1 MHLLRD
7 KLQFVNTIAHEGKVV
22 VVATDT
28 DGKIWYTIKQD
39 GFEDSYL
46 NTPEDQRTGWE
57 DWQELEFPNEAQDDQ
72 SVIDKETKELTH
84 QADTSTFIL
93 RTRYRTQ
100 NESAAFPV
108 QLVSATGHLYVF
120 RQSKADSSETTPN
133 TLLVDR
139 FVLDGMTNQLV
150 RKLDVRFKRSRQKYQ
165 PIASMKKNANGGLSN
180 IDSLDYRDADGK
192 SFYEPTTELTL
203 IDNLHQ
209 GGFSVVLLPTNEHD
223 NYRWHIFAYNSQ
235 TQKVELTSIRAS
247 AEGLFDFKDYT
258 VLEPRPEAKN
268 ALIPRS
274 IPGIIKRKLDLNGV
288 EVANGLSATKYDIQ
302 KEQQTKD
309 GMQLL
314 KDSTKVM
321 LAIPTKQGNVAALS
335 FAVAADGTLSEIDEN
350 PDNTEI
356 LRSNSRDLLLPLNT
370 LDEIQAIGDSTPPPQ
385 AKITG
390 IERGYEDRVQIVSS
404 PSSGL
409 KTGDTVKISNTQ
421 SYNGHYQVISIDGD
435 TFEIAAEWVN
445 SEIGSWEVVPKTETG
460 LVFDGMITNVERVA
474 DGKLHITAFNHGL
487 EAGDELQIVDTTGYD
502 GTYGVT
508 KIDDENFTINDLF
521 WKAGEAVN
529 LKLESRKR
537 RGVMFNGVDEYIKT
551 PALELTPPSEEFS
564 FGYTCSAWVY
574 VSATGSGEQILL
586 GEEDEHIQLLVNNG
600 TVTLKVKCDNGVGLT
615 KDTTTIPTGQWV
627 HYAGII
633 SSDAASDKTTLTLC
647 KNGQQVG
654 TPTEVASLFDPPNNW
669 QPEFLIGKSIAGK
682 IADVQVWD
690 KVRTV
695 KEIKDSM
702 YLQLTGREVDLVGYW
717 RLGAITGGK
726 ERTVVDFSVYGN
738 DGTVYGDAFVSAI
751 TLSRTLGDGTTQ
763 AVKYSNDDL
772 VAVSA
777 RATYIETFEFKTNP
791 NVNPNNVDGQNG
803 KLFTFSYWGK
813 KSRSAFERIEHKL
826 FTIDTSDFQSL
837 GNDWYKATCR
847 FTVPDGVAMIRSFEL
862 GNVQGTWSTLEI
874 RKHRVQLVS
883 DSITEVNYTDSVSLS
898 TLADNYA
905 ELPGQ
910 LKTLEQKE
918 QEEAKLLKEKRELED
933 KIALLDDLPRLRQE
947 VAALETEVASL
958 QQEDS
963 TLKTEYEEELDNP
976 LNYECYLSIKVGG
989 SWKGVYIQNTGVG
1002 IGYLYCKSGD
1012 GNLFRFQR
1020 EGDGDLAYLEI
1031 KVEHNWKRIYINSQS
1046 DEDNQDTLLELT
1058 RNGLPKSTLGDGTGN
1073 LFKLEKQDNYYYFQA
1088 KVGSSWKWMNAEKLY
1103 SYSDER
1109 LRRHSSIR
1117 NLFDIIRTHKTTNNR
1132 IQTAETAWENKQEE
1146 LTPKQDELTKLQ
1158 DLLNAG
1164 ISEKSTLEALL
1175 QDVNNQLTQ
1184 VQSELNT
1191 ANNTVINTVST
1202 TQQTPQT
1209 LPTLHTVSHGS
1220 QKGLVTKGSLLG
1232 FASPATRIA
1241 AIETCEGNVQL
1252 SYFDNQGRMRQTNFD
1267 ATSDS
1272 RNTTFEQ
1279 WLPDELPVALN
1290 FADSNDKIELANP
1303 VVLGKSWTVE
1313 TWFSFPFAAME
1324 KPMDYIYYFKQ
1335 KLLATDPE
1343 ASDEFGR
1350 SVAISDNIAI
1360 VGACNQDTGGTDP
1373 GAAYIF
1379 ERDSSGTWIQTQ
1391 KLLASDPEADDNFGR
1406 SVAISGNI
1414 AIVGANAEDTGGS
1427 DAGAAYIFERDSS
1440 GTWIQTQKLL
1450 ASDPEADDRFGY
1462 SVAIS
1467 GNIAII
1473 GASAEDTGGSN
1484 AGAAYIF
1491 ERDSSGT
1498 WTQTQK
1504 LLASDPEADDN
1515 FGRSVAISGNIA
1527 IVGANREDTGGSE
1540 AGAAYI
1546 FERDSSSTWT
1556 QTQKLLASDPEADDD
1571 FGYSVA
1577 ISGNIAIVG
1586 AYAENTGGSYAGA
1599 AYIFERDSNGTWT
1612 QTQKLL
1618 ASDPEASDCFGY
1630 SVAISGNIAI
1640 VGAFAESTGAIN
1652 AGAAYIF
1659 ERDSSGTWTQT
1670 QKLLASDPEA
1680 DDRFGYSV
1688 AISGNIAI
1696 VGAFAEDTE
1705 GSNAGA
1711 AYIFEATVTYKYESE
1726 PARKILLGSTDD
1738 SSPVVIEEKS
1748 KLGTRVNGT
1757 FYDSGYSLERLTP
1770 GWHHLTAVGKDSN
1783 TIFYIDGRQVA
1794 DVKQAYI
1801 DAATDDAIKEERK
1814 TEICQATG
1822 INISTIGNST
1832 TGSEQFGK
1840 LAEVRVWN
1848 LALSKAEIA
1857 INSKTRLSGNE
1868 PGLVAYYPLNEAT
1881 GTEVRDL
1888 TGRSNTG
1895 SSNTGSS
1902 NTGSSNNSTDTDAA
1916 TIEHLEHK
1924 VMEFDGVD
1932 DYVEIAA
1939 HKNPTTAITVSLW
1952 AKSNT
1957 ENWTNAGFLASKRN
1971 AYILFPVKNSK
1982 SIRFYIY
1989 RSKWQYIEYT
1999 LCDINQWHNYAGTF
2013 DGTTLKLFIDGVEV
2027 ASKNVAGV
2035 IKKDTGKLCLGRD
2048 DGQSR
2053 YLNGQIAEVRIWN
2066 KARTAEEIQ
2075 ADMYKRLTGQE
2086 SGLVGYWQLNQ
2097 IQTEGDQEKVLD
2109 LTGNNN
2115 GTLKGAILKDDKTLP
2130 ISSNTDSGNSGTVPI
2145 DNQGHKVMEFDG
2157 VDDYVEIAAH
2167 ENPTTAIT
2175 VSLWA
2180 KSNTENWNSEGFLVS
2195 KRDAY
2200 IMHPVANKKSIN
2212 FLIYNNTWP
2221 SVGAEPYNINQWH
2234 HYAGTFDGTTLKLY
2248 IDGVEVASK
2257 EITTTIKVDK
2267 GALYIGWDDG
2277 IKSRYFNGQI
2287 AEVRIWNK
2295 ARTVEEIQADM
2306 YKRLTGQE
2314 SGLVGYWQLNEIQTE
2329 GDQQKVLDLTGNNN
2343 GTVKGAILKYDKTLP
2358 ISSNTDS
2365 ANSGTVPISTNTDS
2379 ANSSTVN
2386 DAISGNKGTVM
2397 GAIWWGCAAPI
2408 GNLGH
2413 KVMQFDGVDDYVSLP
2428 AEISSNISNQITLE
2442 AWVYCDTLSE
2452 ESVHRGIVTNVY
2464 GSNKVIF
2471 QLCLNGSDHKLQA
2484 GFYNGAWKQQA
2495 TDSSFPMNQWV
2506 HVAASY
2512 DGVSIK
2518 IYQNGSLIKQSANL
2532 NSSLPSN
2539 TNEWRIGRR
2548 HDKDAASDMWNGPIA
2563 EVRIWNK
2570 ARTAE
2575 EIKADMYQRLTG
2587 QESGLVGYWPLN
2599 HIEPEGDTIKVR
2611 DLTDNNHGT
2620 VKGAILKDDNTL
2632 PIGSNALVSAEYNT
2646 ITIDKVTNRKSAL
2659 MRRFLASP
2667 TLNGVEL
2674 LPDKRIETLELKW
2687 IGNAQFAPTLLGYI
2701 EGAPPIPSEN
2711 LTVDIDYTSAT
2722 AVELAI
2728 SEDVEFSW
2736 NRSQDAGL
2744 GANIEGFIGTAGEVY
2759 AGLGV
2764 ETQVGEWKAGFAGNL
2779 DFSYQ
2784 WQNESNITSSSALS
2798 MSDLL
2803 ELRGTPESTVKFPHL
2818 GQRFIPKNVG
2828 YALVVSSLADVF
2840 ITRLQRSKKMIGY
2853 QVQPV
2858 DGIPPDV
2865 NTITFLINPAYTMNG
2880 SLDGMTGSSASS
2892 DRFFRHVPEMRAQY
2906 GSLYPASYYRL
2917 QEAYDLKQQIEN
2929 EDKRRESY
2937 FAQFN
2942 AGLVDETSLNREID
2956 SGDAPQTIGVTRE
2969 EDKPDEEL
2977 TEEEKQ
2983 AAQERQKEQFEQ
2995 EAGAAAEQQS
3005 EAAQQKQKEIDTK
3018 ITDQET
3024 RVHATDSF
3032 AGWQK
3037 RMENIQIRAGKR
3049 NIVNTYVW
3057 DADGGMRAEAQSF
3070 ANTAEHTVGGSFILN
3085 AGLGF
3090 LGEFTA
3096 GGLAAELTAQATIN
3110 MTQTMS
3116 KTEAR
3121 SKGIELY
3128 VDTSGVESKA
3138 ITDEN
3143 DYPLQPGE
3151 KVDRYRFMTFYLEG
3165 STQNFND
3172 FFTYVV
3178 DPEWLA
3184 SNDEEARA
3192 LRQAKGKANKTWRV
3206 LHRVTYVERPALMG
3220 FARDVHQTSSEDGVA
3235 IAVVNYFQDI
3245 SQKQKV
3251 LETKVD
3257 QLLTMLKD
3265 IKS

>member
-7 KLQFVNTIAHEGKVV
+7 KVQFVNTIAHEGKVV

-46 NTPEDQRTGWE
+46 NTPADQRTGWE
-57 DWQELEFPNEAQDDQ
+57 DWQELEFPNEAEDDQ

-84 QADTSTFIL
+84 QAETSTFIL

-100 NESAAFPV
+100 NQSAAFPV

-120 RQSKADSSETTPN
+120 RQSKADATETTPN

-180 IDSLDYRDADGK
+180 IDSLDFRDADGK
-192 SFYEPTTELTL
+192 PFYEPTTELTL
-203 IDNLHQ
+203 IENLHK
-209 GGFSVVLLPTNEHD
+209 GWFSVVLLPTNEHD
-223 NYRWHIFAYNSQ
+223 NYRWHIFAYNSH

-321 LAIPTKQGNVAALS
+321 VAIPTKQGNVATLS
-335 FAVAADGTLSEIDEN
+335 FAVAADGTLSEIDQN

-370 LDEIQAIGDSTPPPQ
+370 LDEIKAIGDSTPPPQ

-390 IERGYEDRVQIVSS
+390 IERGYEDKVQIVSS

-409 KTGDTVKISNTQ
+409 KTGDTVKIANTQ
-421 SYNGHYQVISIDGD
+421 SYNGHYQIISIDGD

-460 LVFDGMITNVERVA
+460 LVFDGMITEVERVA

-487 EAGDELQIVDTTGYD
+487 EAGDEVQIVDTTGYD

-574 VSATGSGEQILL
+574 VSATGSGEQIIL
-586 GEEDEHIQLLVNNG
+586 GEEHEHIQLLVNNG
-600 TVTLKVKCDNGVGLT
+600 TVALKVKCANGVGLT
-615 KDTTTIPTGQWV
+615 RDTTTIPRGQWV

-633 SSDAASDKTTLTLC
+633 SSDAASDKTILTLC

-654 TPTEVASLFDPPNNW
+654 TPTEVASLFDPPENW
-669 QPEFLIGKSIAGK
+669 QPEFLIGKSFAGK

-702 YLQLTGREVDLVGYW
+702 YLQLTGKEVDLVGYW
-717 RLGAITGGK
+717 RLGAITGDT

-751 TLSRTLGDGTTQ
+751 TLNRTLGDGTTQ

-813 KSRSAFERIEHKL
+813 KSRSAFERIEQKL
-826 FTIDTSDFQSL
+826 FTIETSDFQSL

-847 FTVPDGVAMIRSFEL
+847 FTVPDGVAMMRSFEL
-862 GNVQGTWSTLEI
+862 GHVQGTWSTLEI

-918 QEEAKLLKEKRELED
+918 LEEAKLLKEKRKLED
-933 KIALLDDLPRLRQE
+933 KLAQLGDLPSLQQE
-947 VAALETEVASL
+947 IAALETEVASL
-958 QQEDS
+958 KQQEQ
-963 TLKTEYEEELDNP
+963 TLRTEYESP
-976 LNYECYLSIKVGG
+976 LNYWCYIENTSYNSTGQL
-989 SWKGVYIQNTGVG
+989 QTFNNPDRNFTGVSLYEYG
-1002 IGYLYCKSGD
+1002 IKKTDQQWKFVSASDGYYYLKNKSTGDAKVLITSRPRPFRNLGLSKFEMVESNNSPLVQWQIVSAGD
-1012 GNLFRFQR
+1012 GYYYIHNKSLDNDYNNGAYARYSLTRLFSSLLPPVNM
-1020 EGDGDLAYLEI
+1020 EA
-1031 KVEHNWKRIYINSQS
+1031 VSNSQAS
-1046 DEDNQDTLLELT
+1046 KWKLDKQEPQNIIAINTAQSMWEEKKEQLQTKAYELE
-1058 RNGLPKSTLGDGTGN
+1058 
-1073 LFKLEKQDNYYYFQA
+1073 EKQETLNA
-1088 KVGSSWKWMNAEKLY
+1088 KES
-1103 SYSDER
+1103 
-1109 LRRHSSIR
+1109 
-1117 NLFDIIRTHKTTNNR
+1117 
-1132 IQTAETAWENKQEE
+1132 NKQPLEDRLKEVIEE
-1146 LTPKQDELTKLQ
+1146 L
-1158 DLLNAG
+1158 N
-1164 ISEKSTLEALL
+1164 
-1175 QDVNNQLTQ
+1175 Q

-1191 ANNTVINTVST
+1191 ANTTVIKTVST

-1209 LPTLHTVSHGS
+1209 LPTLHTVSNGS
-1220 QKGLVTKGSLLG
+1220 QKGLVTKGALLG

-1279 WLPDELPVALN
+1279 WLRDQLPVALK
-1290 FADSNDKIELANP
+1290 FADNNDKIQLANP
-1303 VVLGKSWTVE
+1303 VALGESWTVE
-1313 TWFSFPFAAME
+1313 AWFYFA
-1324 KPMDYIYYFKQ
+1324 
-1335 KLLATDPE
+1335 
-1343 ASDEFGR
+1343 
-1350 SVAISDNIAI
+1350 
-1360 VGACNQDTGGTDP
+1360 
-1373 GAAYIF
+1373 
-1379 ERDSSGTWIQTQ
+1379 
-1391 KLLASDPEADDNFGR
+1391 
-1406 SVAISGNI
+1406 
-1414 AIVGANAEDTGGS
+1414 
-1427 DAGAAYIFERDSS
+1427 
-1440 GTWIQTQKLL
+1440 
-1450 ASDPEADDRFGY
+1450 
-1462 SVAIS
+1462 
-1467 GNIAII
+1467 
-1473 GASAEDTGGSN
+1473 
-1484 AGAAYIF
+1484 
-1491 ERDSSGT
+1491 
-1498 WTQTQK
+1498 
-1504 LLASDPEADDN
+1504 
-1515 FGRSVAISGNIA
+1515 
-1527 IVGANREDTGGSE
+1527 
-1540 AGAAYI
+1540 
-1546 FERDSSSTWT
+1546 
-1556 QTQKLLASDPEADDD
+1556 
-1571 FGYSVA
+1571 
-1577 ISGNIAIVG
+1577 
-1586 AYAENTGGSYAGA
+1586 
-1599 AYIFERDSNGTWT
+1599 
-1612 QTQKLL
+1612 
-1618 ASDPEASDCFGY
+1618 
-1630 SVAISGNIAI
+1630 
-1640 VGAFAESTGAIN
+1640 
-1652 AGAAYIF
+1652 
-1659 ERDSSGTWTQT
+1659 
-1670 QKLLASDPEA
+1670 
-1680 DDRFGYSV
+1680 
-1688 AISGNIAI
+1688 
-1696 VGAFAEDTE
+1696 
-1705 GSNAGA
+1705 
-1711 AYIFEATVTYKYESE
+1711 SE
-1726 PARKILLGSTDD
+1726 PGRKILLGSTDD

-1770 GWHHLTAVGKDSN
+1770 GWHHLAAVGKDS
-1783 TIFYIDGRQVA
+1783 TTLFYIDGRQVA

-1801 DAATDDAIKEERK
+1801 DAATDDTSKEQRR
-1814 TEICQATG
+1814 TTICQATD

-1832 TGSEQFGK
+1832 NGSEQFGK

-1868 PGLVAYYPLNEAT
+1868 PGLIAYYPLNEGT

-1888 TGRSNTG
+1888 TGSTNTG
-1895 SSNTGSS
+1895 ST

-1916 TIEHLEHK
+1916 TIENLEHK
-1924 VMEFDGVD
+1924 VMHFDGVD
-1932 DYVEIAA
+1932 DYVAIAA
-1939 HKNPTTAITVSLW
+1939 HKNPTSAITVSLW

-1957 ENWTNAGFLASKRN
+1957 ENWNQNGCLASKRD
-1971 AYILFPVKNSK
+1971 AYIIHPREGIKAISVYLESNGWKLLT
-1982 SIRFYIY
+1982 
-1989 RSKWQYIEYT
+1989 YT
-1999 LCDINQWHNYAGTF
+1999 PSDIKQWHHYAVTF
-2013 DGTTLKLFIDGVEV
+2013 DGKTQKFYIDGVEV
-2027 ASKNVAGV
+2027 ASGEISTTTAGL
-2035 IKKDTGKLCLGRD
+2035 IKEDTGELCLGRD
-2048 DGQSR
+2048 DGLSR
-2053 YLNGQIAEVRIWN
+2053 YFNGQIAEVRIWN
-2066 KARTAEEIQ
+2066 KARSAEEIQ
-2075 ADMYKRLTGQE
+2075 ADMYQRLTGQE
-2086 SGLVGYWQLNQ
+2086 SGLVGYWPLNQ
-2097 IQTEGDQEKVLD
+2097 IQTEGDQQKVID
-2109 LTGNNN
+2109 LTGNNH
-2115 GTLKGAILKDDKTLP
+2115 GTVKGAILKDDKTLP
-2130 ISSNTDSGNSGTVPI
+2130 ISSNTDSANSSTV
-2145 DNQGHKVMEFDG
+2145 
-2157 VDDYVEIAAH
+2157 
-2167 ENPTTAIT
+2167 
-2175 VSLWA
+2175 
-2180 KSNTENWNSEGFLVS
+2180 
-2195 KRDAY
+2195 
-2200 IMHPVANKKSIN
+2200 
-2212 FLIYNNTWP
+2212 
-2221 SVGAEPYNINQWH
+2221 
-2234 HYAGTFDGTTLKLY
+2234 
-2248 IDGVEVASK
+2248 
-2257 EITTTIKVDK
+2257 
-2267 GALYIGWDDG
+2267 
-2277 IKSRYFNGQI
+2277 
-2287 AEVRIWNK
+2287 
-2295 ARTVEEIQADM
+2295 
-2306 YKRLTGQE
+2306 
-2314 SGLVGYWQLNEIQTE
+2314 
-2329 GDQQKVLDLTGNNN
+2329 
-2343 GTVKGAILKYDKTLP
+2343 P

-2365 ANSGTVPISTNTDS
+2365 ANS
-2379 ANSSTVN
+2379 STVT
-2386 DAISGNKGTVM
+2386 DAISGNNGTVI
-2397 GAIWWGCAAPI
+2397 GSIWWGCAAPI

-2413 KVMQFDGVDDYVSLP
+2413 KVMQFDGVDDYVEVNNFPYVQLGTGYNATFEVWVKSNSPGMIFAKNTDWNSSNNYEFSIDIQPSGQLRFRGQL
-2428 AEISSNISNQITLE
+2428 SNISVKDGIWHHIAVVANGNSGEFYVDGNPQGTF
-2442 AWVYCDTLSE
+2442 
-2452 ESVHRGIVTNVY
+2452 SVRDN
-2464 GSNKVIF
+2464 S
-2471 QLCLNGSDHKLQA
+2471 Q
-2484 GFYNGAWKQQA
+2484 KQ
-2495 TDSSFPMNQWV
+2495 
-2506 HVAASY
+2506 
-2512 DGVSIK
+2512 VSL
-2518 IYQNGSLIKQSANL
+2518 LIGTRRRH
-2532 NSSLPSN
+2532 NSSTL
-2539 TNEWRIGRR
+2539 G
-2548 HDKDAASDMWNGPIA
+2548 DFFNGQIS
-2563 EVRIWNK
+2563 ELRIWNK
-2570 ARTAE
+2570 ARTAQ
-2575 EIKADMYQRLTG
+2575 EIKADMHQRLTG
-2587 QESGLVGYWPLN
+2587 KESGLVGYWPLN
-2599 HIEPEGDTIKVR
+2599 HIEPEGDTIKVL
-2611 DLTDNNHGT
+2611 DLTGNNNHGT
-2620 VKGAILKDDNTL
+2620 VHGVILKNDQNL
-2632 PIGSNALVSAEYNT
+2632 PIGSNALVSAEYKT
-2646 ITIDKVTNRKSAL
+2646 ITIDKVTNRKSAI
-2659 MRRFLASP
+2659 MRRFFAYP
-2667 TLNGVEL
+2667 ALNGVEL
-2674 LPDKRIETLELKW
+2674 LPDKRIEKLELKW

-2722 AVELAI
+2722 SVELAI

-2828 YALVVSSLADVF
+2828 YALVVSGLADVF

-2906 GSLYPASYYRL
+2906 GSLYPTSYYRL

-2942 AGLVDETSLNREID
+2942 AGLVDETSLNRNID
-2956 SGDAPQTIGVTRE
+2956 SGDAPQEIGVPRE
-2969 EDKPDEEL
+2969 EDKPDQEL

-2995 EAGAAAEQQS
+2995 EAGAAADQQS

-3018 ITDQET
+3018 ITDQEK
-3024 RVHATDSF
+3024 RIHATDSF

-3070 ANTAEHTVGGSFILN
+3070 ANTAEHTVGGSFTLN

-3220 FARDVHQTSSEDGVA
+3220 FARDVHQTSTEDGVA

>member
-1 MHLLRD
+1 MHLLQN

-46 NTPEDQRTGWE
+46 NTPADQRTGWE
-57 DWQELEFPNEAQDDQ
+57 EFQELEFPNETQDDQ
-72 SVIDKETKELTH
+72 SVIDKEAAEVTH
-84 QADTSTFIL
+84 LGDQSKFIL

-120 RQSKADSSETTPN
+120 RQSKANSTETTPN

-180 IDSLDYRDADGK
+180 IDSLDFRDADGK
-192 SFYEPTTELTL
+192 PFYEPTTELTL
-203 IDNLHQ
+203 IENLHQ

-247 AEGLFDFKDYT
+247 AEGLFDVKDYT

-321 LAIPTKQGNVAALS
+321 VAIPTKQGNVATLS
-335 FAVAADGTLSEIDEN
+335 FAVAADGTLSEIDQN

-356 LRSNSRDLLLPLNT
+356 LRSQSRDLLLPLNT
-370 LDEIQAIGDSTPPPQ
+370 LDEIKAIGDSTPPPQ
-385 AKITG
+385 AQITG

-409 KTGDTVKISNTQ
+409 KTGDTVKIANTQ

-460 LVFDGMITNVERVA
+460 LVFDGMITEVERVA

-487 EAGDELQIVDTTGYD
+487 QAGDEVQIVDTTGYD

-521 WKAGEAVN
+521 WKPGEAVN

-537 RGVMFNGVDEYIKT
+537 RGVMFDGADEYIKT

-574 VSATGSGEQILL
+574 VSATGSGEQIIV
-586 GEEDEHIQLLVNNG
+586 GEEHKHIQLLVNNG
-600 TVTLKVKCDNGVGLT
+600 TVALKVKCANGVGLT
-615 KDTTTIPTGQWV
+615 RDTTTIPTGQWV

-633 SSDAASDKTTLTLC
+633 SSDAASDKTILTLC

-654 TPTEVASLFDPPNNW
+654 TPTEVASLFDAPENW

-690 KVRTV
+690 KVRTA

-777 RATYIETFEFKTNP
+777 RATYIETFEFKTHP
-791 NVNPNNVDGQNG
+791 SVNPNNVDGQNG

-847 FTVPDGVAMIRSFEL
+847 FTVPDGVAMMRSFEL

-933 KIALLDDLPRLRQE
+933 KIAAIDNLPRLRQE
-947 VAALETEVASL
+947 IAALETEVASL
-958 QQEDS
+958 QQEKETLRNKYDQES
-963 TLKTEYEEELDNP
+963 TNP
-976 LNYECYLSIKVGG
+976 LNYWCYIENKGRGDSKRVQQVSHQDLEMHDASESIWQQ
-989 SWKGVYIQNTGVG
+989 WKFVSDGNGYYYIENKGRGDSKRLQQVSHQDLEMHDASESIWQQWKFVSDGNGYYYIENKGRGDSKRLQQVSHQDLEMHDASESIWQQWKLVKIEAQNT
-1002 IGYLYCKSGD
+1002 
-1012 GNLFRFQR
+1012 
-1020 EGDGDLAYLEI
+1020 LA
-1031 KVEHNWKRIYINSQS
+1031 INTAQS
-1046 DEDNQDTLLELT
+1046 LWE
-1058 RNGLPKSTLGDGTGN
+1058 
-1073 LFKLEKQDNYYYFQA
+1073 EKQEQLNA
-1088 KVGSSWKWMNAEKLY
+1088 K
-1103 SYSDER
+1103 
-1109 LRRHSSIR
+1109 
-1117 NLFDIIRTHKTTNNR
+1117 
-1132 IQTAETAWENKQEE
+1132 TAELNEKQATLSADQSTQQAWEDRLKEVIEE
-1146 LTPKQDELTKLQ
+1146 F
-1158 DLLNAG
+1158 N
-1164 ISEKSTLEALL
+1164 
-1175 QDVNNQLTQ
+1175 Q

-1209 LPTLHTVSHGS
+1209 LPTLHTVSNGS
-1220 QKGLVTKGSLLG
+1220 QKGLVTKGALLG
-1232 FASPATRIA
+1232 FASAATRIA

-1252 SYFDNQGRMRQTNFD
+1252 SYFDNQGRMHLTNFD

-1303 VVLGKSWTVE
+1303 VVLGESWTVE
-1313 TWFSFPFAAME
+1313 TWFSFPSAAIE
-1324 KPMDYIYYFKQ
+1324 KLRNYFEQ
-1335 KLLATDPE
+1335 KLLATDSKE
-1343 ASDEFGR
+1343 SD
-1350 SVAISDNIAI
+1350 
-1360 VGACNQDTGGTDP
+1360 
-1373 GAAYIF
+1373 Y
-1379 ERDSSGTWIQTQ
+1379 
-1391 KLLASDPEADDNFGR
+1391 
-1406 SVAISGNI
+1406 
-1414 AIVGANAEDTGGS
+1414 
-1427 DAGAAYIFERDSS
+1427 
-1440 GTWIQTQKLL
+1440 
-1450 ASDPEADDRFGY
+1450 FGY

-1467 GNIAII
+1467 GNTAIV
-1473 GASAEDTGGSN
+1473 GAYNEDTGGQN

-1498 WTQTQK
+1498 WTQIQK
-1504 LLASDPEADDN
+1504 LLASDPEAFDG
-1515 FGRSVAISGNIA
+1515 FGFSVAISGNIA
-1527 IVGANREDTGGSE
+1527 IVGAPFKDTGGSS

-1546 FERDSSSTWT
+1546 FERDSSGNWSETET
-1556 QTQKLLASDPEADDD
+1556 KKLLASEPKASDY
-1571 FGYSVA
+1571 FGKSVG
-1577 ISGNIAIVG
+1577 INGNIAIVG
-1586 AYAENTGGSYAGA
+1586 AEGDDTGGDKAGA
-1599 AYIFERDSNGTWT
+1599 AYIFERDSNGNWSETETQKLFASNPTKSSSFGNSVAISNNIAIVGANSEDSGGLNAGSAYIFERDNSGTWT
-1612 QTQKLL
+1612 QTKQLL
-1618 ASDPEASDCFGY
+1618 ASEPKASDYFGT
-1630 SVAISGNIAI
+1630 SVSISGNIAI
-1640 VGAFAESTGAIN
+1640 VGAPYEDTAGNS

-1659 ERDSSGTWTQT
+1659 ERDSSGTWPETET
-1670 QKLLASDPEA
+1670 QKLIGTYTSGSDK
-1680 DDRFGYSV
+1680 FGISV
-1688 AISGNIAI
+1688 ALSGNIAI
-1696 VGAFAEDTE
+1696 VGASGEDSACIFERDSSGNWTE
-1705 GSNAGA
+1705 IERLLPGKLKVHGEFGYSVAISNNIALIGAYQAQDTGGTQVGA
-1711 AYIFEATVTYKYESE
+1711 ACIFEITETYVHGSE

-1748 KLGTRVNGT
+1748 KLGTLVNGT

-1770 GWHHLTAVGKDSN
+1770 GWHHLTAVGKDST

-1801 DAATDDAIKEERK
+1801 DAATDDATKEERK
-1814 TEICQATG
+1814 TTICQATG

-1848 LALSKAEIA
+1848 LALSEAEIA

-1888 TGRSNTG
+1888 TGSSNTG

-1916 TIEHLEHK
+1916 TIEHLGHK
-1924 VMEFDGVD
+1924 VMEFDGQSYIDSGDILNPDSSHFTVELWFRCNSTQGDKILYNKEYLYQAAVRNGYFQYAWRPHWAWDGGQSFPVTSNVWYHAAVVYDGSNQYMYCNGEQVYSRAQTGSIGSNSEALLIGARGYNNISYHFDGEIAEVRIWNKARTAEEIQADMSQRLTGQESGLVGYWPLNQIQTEGDQQKVLDLTGNNHHGTVKGAILFDDNTLPISSNTDSANSGTVTDAISGNNGSANSSTVTDAISGNNGTVIGSIWWGCAAPLGNLGHKVMQFDGVD
-1932 DYVEIAA
+1932 DYVELGDFNPGNTFTVELWVKPENTTNKIQCFLG
-1939 HKNPTTAITVSLW
+1939 KNTNSGGNIFLLCSQNSETLFLVLHGSSLKVPNQKTTGYWYHLAVVVKENQGNSEITIYKDNLLIHSQTFQGNTLGNPEGKPWSLGQEW
-1952 AKSNT
+1952 DSSSKKSD
-1957 ENWTNAGFLASKRN
+1957 F
-1971 AYILFPVKNSK
+1971 F
-1982 SIRFYIY
+1982 
-1989 RSKWQYIEYT
+1989 Q
-1999 LCDINQWHNYAGTF
+1999 
-2013 DGTTLKLFIDGVEV
+2013 
-2027 ASKNVAGV
+2027 
-2035 IKKDTGKLCLGRD
+2035 
-2048 DGQSR
+2048 
-2053 YLNGQIAEVRIWN
+2053 GQIAEVRIWN

-2075 ADMYKRLTGQE
+2075 ADMHQRLTGQE
-2086 SGLVGYWQLNQ
+2086 SGLVGYWQ
-2097 IQTEGDQEKVLD
+2097 
-2109 LTGNNN
+2109 
-2115 GTLKGAILKDDKTLP
+2115 
-2130 ISSNTDSGNSGTVPI
+2130 
-2145 DNQGHKVMEFDG
+2145 
-2157 VDDYVEIAAH
+2157 
-2167 ENPTTAIT
+2167 
-2175 VSLWA
+2175 
-2180 KSNTENWNSEGFLVS
+2180 
-2195 KRDAY
+2195 
-2200 IMHPVANKKSIN
+2200 
-2212 FLIYNNTWP
+2212 
-2221 SVGAEPYNINQWH
+2221 
-2234 HYAGTFDGTTLKLY
+2234 
-2248 IDGVEVASK
+2248 
-2257 EITTTIKVDK
+2257 
-2267 GALYIGWDDG
+2267 
-2277 IKSRYFNGQI
+2277 
-2287 AEVRIWNK
+2287 
-2295 ARTVEEIQADM
+2295 
-2306 YKRLTGQE
+2306 
-2314 SGLVGYWQLNEIQTE
+2314 
-2329 GDQQKVLDLTGNNN
+2329 
-2343 GTVKGAILKYDKTLP
+2343 
-2358 ISSNTDS
+2358 
-2365 ANSGTVPISTNTDS
+2365 
-2379 ANSSTVN
+2379 
-2386 DAISGNKGTVM
+2386 
-2397 GAIWWGCAAPI
+2397 
-2408 GNLGH
+2408 
-2413 KVMQFDGVDDYVSLP
+2413 
-2428 AEISSNISNQITLE
+2428 
-2442 AWVYCDTLSE
+2442 
-2452 ESVHRGIVTNVY
+2452 
-2464 GSNKVIF
+2464 
-2471 QLCLNGSDHKLQA
+2471 
-2484 GFYNGAWKQQA
+2484 
-2495 TDSSFPMNQWV
+2495 
-2506 HVAASY
+2506 
-2512 DGVSIK
+2512 
-2518 IYQNGSLIKQSANL
+2518 
-2532 NSSLPSN
+2532 
-2539 TNEWRIGRR
+2539 
-2548 HDKDAASDMWNGPIA
+2548 
-2563 EVRIWNK
+2563 
-2570 ARTAE
+2570 
-2575 EIKADMYQRLTG
+2575 
-2587 QESGLVGYWPLN
+2587 LN

-2620 VKGAILKDDNTL
+2620 VKGAMLKDDNTL
-2632 PIGSNALVSAEYNT
+2632 PIGSNALVSAEYST
-2646 ITIDKVTNRKSAL
+2646 ITIDKVTNRKSAI

-2667 TLNGVEL
+2667 ALNGVEL
-2674 LPDKRIETLELKW
+2674 LPEKRIETLELKW

-2728 SEDVEFSW
+2728 SEDVAFSW
-2736 NRSQDAGL
+2736 NRSQDVGL
-2744 GANIEGFIGTAGEVY
+2744 GAYIEGFIGTAGEVS
-2759 AGLGV
+2759 GGIGV
-2764 ETQVGEWKAGFAGNL
+2764 ETQLGQWKAGFKGNL

-2784 WQNESNITSSSALS
+2784 WQNQSNITSSSALS
-2798 MSDLL
+2798 MTDRL
-2803 ELRGTPESTVKFPHL
+2803 ELRGSPESKTKFTHL

-2828 YALVVSSLADVF
+2828 YALVVSGLADVF

-2942 AGLVDETSLNREID
+2942 AGLVDEASLNRNID
-2956 SGDAPQTIGVTRE
+2956 SGDASQDIGVPRE
-2969 EDKPDEEL
+2969 EDKPDQEL

-2983 AAQERQKEQFEQ
+2983 AAQDKQREQFEQ

-3005 EAAQQKQKEIDTK
+3005 EAAKQKQKEIDAK

-3037 RMENIQIRAGKR
+3037 KMENIQIRAGKR

-3057 DADGGMRAEAQSF
+3057 DADGGMRTEAQSF
-3070 ANTAEHTVGGSFILN
+3070 ANTAEHTVGGSFTLN

-3090 LGEFTA
+3090 LGEFAA
-3096 GGLAAELTAQATIN
+3096 GGVAGELTAQATIN

-3128 VDTSGVESKA
+3128 VDLSGIESKGV
-3138 ITDEN
+3138 TDEN

-3151 KVDRYRFMTFYLEG
+3151 KVDRYRFMSFYLEG

-3220 FARDVHQTSSEDGVA
+3220 FGRDIRPRED
-3235 IAVVNYFQDI
+3235 IDTITREVVNYFDLLEFKSDALQSDVERI
-3245 SQKQKV
+3245 LQELRTLKQ
-3251 LETKVD
+3251 
-3257 QLLTMLKD
+3257 MLGEGQ
-3265 IKS
+3265 

>member
-1 MHLLRD
+1 MILIVMHLLRD

-22 VVATDT
+22 VVASDT

-46 NTPEDQRTGWE
+46 NTPADQRTGWE
-57 DWQELEFPNEAQDDQ
+57 DWQELEFPNETQDDQ
-72 SVIDKETKELTH
+72 SVIDKETAELTH
-84 QADTSTFIL
+84 QNDTSTFIL
-93 RTRYRTQ
+93 RSRYRTQ

-180 IDSLDYRDADGK
+180 IDSLDFRDADGK
-192 SFYEPTTELTL
+192 PFYEPTTELTL
-203 IDNLHQ
+203 IENLHQ

-247 AEGLFDFKDYT
+247 AEGLFDVKDYT
-258 VLEPRPEAKN
+258 VLESRPEAKN

-321 LAIPTKQGNVAALS
+321 VAIPTKQGNVATLS
-335 FAVAADGTLSEIDEN
+335 FAVAADGTLSEIDQN
-350 PDNTEI
+350 PDNTNI
-356 LRSNSRDLLLPLNT
+356 LRSQSRNLLLPLNT
-370 LDEIQAIGDSTPPPQ
+370 LDEIKAIGDSTPPPQ
-385 AKITG
+385 AQITG

-409 KTGDTVKISNTQ
+409 KTGDTVKIANTQ
-421 SYNGHYQVISIDGD
+421 NYNGHYQVISIDGD

-445 SEIGSWEVVPKTETG
+445 SEIGTWEVVPKTETG
-460 LVFDGMITNVERVA
+460 LVFDGMITEVERVA

-487 EAGDELQIVDTTGYD
+487 QAGDEVQIVDTTGYD
-502 GTYGVT
+502 GSYGVT

-537 RGVMFNGVDEYIKT
+537 RGVMFDGVDEYIKT

-574 VSATGSGEQILL
+574 VSATGSGEQIIL

-600 TVTLKVKCDNGVGLT
+600 TVTLKVKCDNGFGLT
-615 KDTTTIPTGQWV
+615 RDTTTIPTGQWV

-633 SSDAASDKTTLTLC
+633 SSDAASDKTILTLC

-654 TPTEVASLFDPPNNW
+654 TPTEVASLFDPPENW
-669 QPEFLIGKSIAGK
+669 QPEFLIGKSFAGK

-690 KVRTV
+690 KVRTA

-751 TLSRTLGDGTTQ
+751 TLNRTLGDGTTQ

-791 NVNPNNVDGQNG
+791 SVNPNNVDGNNG

-813 KSRSAFERIEHKL
+813 KSRSAKERIEHKL
-826 FTIDTSDFQSL
+826 FTIETSDFESL

-918 QEEAKLLKEKRELED
+918 REEAKLLKEKRELED
-933 KIALLDDLPRLRQE
+933 SIAKLDDLPRLRQE

-958 QQEDS
+958 QQQAQ
-963 TLKTEYEEELDNP
+963 TLRTEYEEELDNP

-989 SWKGVYIQNTGVG
+989 SWKGVHVEKQSNDDYTPLVRH
-1002 IGYLYCKSGD
+1002 SGT
-1012 GNLFRFQR
+1012 GNLFRFR
-1020 EGDGDLAYLEI
+1020 RDGDQNLANLEV
-1031 KVEHNWKRIYINSQS
+1031 KVGSSWKGVHVDQQS
-1046 DEDNQDTLLELT
+1046 NDDYTPLV
-1058 RNGLPKSTLGDGTGN
+1058 RHSGTGN
-1073 LFKLEKQDNYYYFQA
+1073 LFKLQKQSDYYYLQV
-1088 KVGSSWKWMNAEKLY
+1088 KVGSSWKGVHVDQQSNNDYTPLV
-1103 SYSDER
+1103 
-1109 LRRHSSIR
+1109 RHSGTG
-1117 NLFDIIRTHKTTNNR
+1117 NLFDIIITHNTTNNR
-1132 IQTAETAWENKQEE
+1132 IQTAQTAWENKQEE
-1146 LTPKQDELTKLQ
+1146 LTPKQYELTKLQ

-1164 ISEKSTLEALL
+1164 VSEKSTLEARL

-1184 VQSELNT
+1184 VQSELNS

-1220 QKGLVTKGSLLG
+1220 QKGLVTKGGLLG

-1303 VVLGKSWTVE
+1303 IFLSESWTVE
-1313 TWFSFPFAAME
+1313 TWFAFPSAAIE
-1324 KPMDYIYYFKQ
+1324 KLRNYFEQ
-1335 KLLATDPE
+1335 KLLATDSKE
-1343 ASDEFGR
+1343 SDEFGR
-1350 SVAISDNIAI
+1350 SVAISGNTAI
-1360 VGACNQDTGGTDP
+1360 VGAYN
-1373 GAAYIF
+1373 
-1379 ERDSSGTWIQTQ
+1379 
-1391 KLLASDPEADDNFGR
+1391 
-1406 SVAISGNI
+1406 
-1414 AIVGANAEDTGGS
+1414 EDTGG
-1427 DAGAAYIFERDSS
+1427 
-1440 GTWIQTQKLL
+1440 Q
-1450 ASDPEADDRFGY
+1450 
-1462 SVAIS
+1462 
-1467 GNIAII
+1467 
-1473 GASAEDTGGSN
+1473 N

-1498 WTQTQK
+1498 WTQTKK
-1504 LLASDPEADDN
+1504 LLASDPEAFDG
-1515 FGRSVAISGNIA
+1515 FGHSVAISGNIAIVAAPFENTGGSRAGAVYIFERDSSGNWSETETKKLFASVPKASDYFGKSVAISGNIA
-1527 IVGANREDTGGSE
+1527 IVGAEGDDTGGDQAGAAYIFECDSNGNWSE
-1540 AGAAYI
+1540 TETQKLLASDPTKSSSFGKSVAISDHIAIVGANSEDSGGYNAGAAYI
-1546 FERDSSSTWT
+1546 FERDRSGTWT
-1556 QTQKLLASDPEADDD
+1556 QTKKLLASEPKASDN
-1571 FGYSVA
+1571 FGWSVA

-1586 AYAENTGGSYAGA
+1586 APYEDTAG
-1599 AYIFERDSNGTWT
+1599 DS
-1612 QTQKLL
+1612 
-1618 ASDPEASDCFGY
+1618 
-1630 SVAISGNIAI
+1630 
-1640 VGAFAESTGAIN
+1640 

-1659 ERDSSGTWTQT
+1659 ERDSSGNWSKTET
-1670 QKLLASDPEA
+1670 QKLIASYTSASDK
-1680 DDRFGYSV
+1680 FGTSV
-1688 AISGNIAI
+1688 AISNNIAV
-1696 VGAFAEDTE
+1696 VGAYGEN
-1705 GSNAGA
+1705 S
-1711 AYIFEATVTYKYESE
+1711 AYIFERDSSGHWTEIERLLPHKLKADGEFGNSVAISNNIAVVGAYQAQDTGGAQVGAACIFEITETYVHGSE

-1748 KLGTRVNGT
+1748 KLGTRVDGT

-1770 GWHHLTAVGKDSN
+1770 GWHHLTAVGKDST

-1801 DAATDDAIKEERK
+1801 DAATDDATKEQRR

-1848 LALSKAEIA
+1848 LALSEAEIA

-1868 PGLVAYYPLNEAT
+1868 PGLIAYYPLNEAT

-1895 SSNTGSS
+1895 SRNTGSS
-1902 NTGSSNNSTDTDAA
+1902 NTGSHNNSTDTDAA

-1932 DYVEIAA
+1932 DYIEISGYKGITGNNSRTVEAWI
-1939 HKNPTTAITVSLW
+1939 KTTLNNPVMISW
-1952 AKSNT
+1952 G
-1957 ENWTNAGFLASKRN
+1957 TNS
-1971 AYILFPVKNSK
+1971 NSK
-1982 SIRFYIY
+1982 KWVFRVQDNNGTEGAIRAEVHSGYVVGN
-1989 RSKWQYIEYT
+1989 T
-1999 LCDINQWHNYAGTF
+1999 AVNDGQWHHVACTFASSDPANISSVKLYVDGRLDTISDQTGYSLNTASGDDVRIATDYA
-2013 DGTTLKLFIDGVEV
+2013 
-2027 ASKNVAGV
+2027 N
-2035 IKKDTGKLCLGRD
+2035 
-2048 DGQSR
+2048 R
-2053 YLNGQIAEVRIWN
+2053 YFKGQIAEVRIWN

-2075 ADMYKRLTGQE
+2075 ADLHQRLTGKE
-2086 SGLVGYWQLNQ
+2086 SGLVGYWQFNQ
-2097 IQTEGDQEKVLD
+2097 IQTEGDQQKVLD

-2115 GTLKGAILKDDKTLP
+2115 HGTVKGAILKDDKTLP
-2130 ISSNTDSGNSGTVPI
+2130 ISSNTDSANSSTVPI
-2145 DNQGHKVMEFDG
+2145 SSNTDSANSSTVTDAISVNNGTVIGAIWWGCAAPIGNQGHKVMQFDG
-2157 VDDYVEIAAH
+2157 VDDYIEVPAH
-2167 ENPTTAIT
+2167 KNPTSAIT

-2180 KSNTENWNSEGFLVS
+2180 KSNTENWNQSGFLAS
-2195 KRDAY
+2195 KRNAY
-2200 IMHPVANKKSIN
+2200 IMHPMKGSKLIRFFIHINGFKSVE
-2212 FLIYNNTWP
+2212 YTP
-2221 SVGAEPYNINQWH
+2221 SDINQWH
-2234 HYAGTFDGTTLKLY
+2234 HYAGTFDGTTQKLY
-2248 IDGVEVASK
+2248 IDGVEVASRNIAGVIN
-2257 EITTTIKVDK
+2257 EDT
-2267 GALYIGWDDG
+2267 GALYLGRDDG
-2277 IKSRYFNGQI
+2277 FSKFLNGQ
-2287 AEVRIWNK
+2287 
-2295 ARTVEEIQADM
+2295 
-2306 YKRLTGQE
+2306 
-2314 SGLVGYWQLNEIQTE
+2314 
-2329 GDQQKVLDLTGNNN
+2329 
-2343 GTVKGAILKYDKTLP
+2343 
-2358 ISSNTDS
+2358 
-2365 ANSGTVPISTNTDS
+2365 
-2379 ANSSTVN
+2379 
-2386 DAISGNKGTVM
+2386 
-2397 GAIWWGCAAPI
+2397 
-2408 GNLGH
+2408 
-2413 KVMQFDGVDDYVSLP
+2413 
-2428 AEISSNISNQITLE
+2428 
-2442 AWVYCDTLSE
+2442 
-2452 ESVHRGIVTNVY
+2452 
-2464 GSNKVIF
+2464 
-2471 QLCLNGSDHKLQA
+2471 
-2484 GFYNGAWKQQA
+2484 
-2495 TDSSFPMNQWV
+2495 
-2506 HVAASY
+2506 
-2512 DGVSIK
+2512 
-2518 IYQNGSLIKQSANL
+2518 
-2532 NSSLPSN
+2532 
-2539 TNEWRIGRR
+2539 
-2548 HDKDAASDMWNGPIA
+2548 IA

-2575 EIKADMYQRLTG
+2575 EIKADMSQRLTG

-2599 HIEPEGDTIKVR
+2599 HKEPEGDQQKVR
-2611 DLTDNNHGT
+2611 DLTGNNHGT
-2620 VKGAILKDDNTL
+2620 VKGAIAKDDNTL
-2632 PIGSNALVSAEYNT
+2632 PVGSNALVSAEYST
-2646 ITIDKVTNRKSAL
+2646 ITIDKVTNRKSAI

-2722 AVELAI
+2722 SVELAI
-2728 SEDVEFSW
+2728 SEDVTFSW
-2736 NRSQDAGL
+2736 NRSQDYGF
-2744 GANIEGFIGTAGEVY
+2744 GANIEGFIGSAGEVY

-2764 ETQVGEWKAGFAGNL
+2764 ETQVGEWKAGFKGNL

-2784 WQNESNITSSSALS
+2784 LQNESNITSSSALS
-2798 MSDLL
+2798 MSDIL

-2828 YALVVSSLADVF
+2828 YALVVSGLADVF

-2880 SLDGMTGSSASS
+2880 SLDGMTGSSPSS

-2942 AGLVDETSLNREID
+2942 AGLVDETSLNREIN
-2956 SGDAPQTIGVTRE
+2956 SGDAPQDLGVTRE
-2969 EDKPDEEL
+2969 EDKPDQEL

-2983 AAQERQKEQFEQ
+2983 AAQERQQEQFEQ
-2995 EAGAAAEQQS
+2995 EAGAAAEKQS
-3005 EAAQQKQKEIDTK
+3005 EAAKQKQKEIDAK

-3024 RVHATDSF
+3024 RVHATASF

-3037 RMENIQIRAGKR
+3037 NMEKIQLRAGKR

-3057 DADGGMRAEAQSF
+3057 DADGGMRTEVQSF
-3070 ANTAEHTVGGSFILN
+3070 ANTAEHTVGGSFTLN

-3090 LGEFTA
+3090 LGDFTA
-3096 GGLAAELTAQATIN
+3096 GGVAGELTAQATIN

-3151 KVDRYRFMTFYLEG
+3151 KVDRYRFMSFYLEG

-3220 FARDVHQTSSEDGVA
+3220 FGRDVHQTSSEDGVA